1 MATTKDQNATL
12 NILPITI
19 KDKIPIPKKG
29 HSVVR
34 SRWIDPDRSVGN
46 GYPGHKPE
54 GWRETVAENIERP
67 PSDDTN
73 GTNLITA
80 EVVEGV
86 VVEEVVEGEIEEI
99 LFDLSAELSGIKSLD
114 EIGMI
119 GTGSSPKEMDVGIDG
134 QLLLGCLSTRGI
146 VGDQIKSYENFVF
159 RQIPIIIKQRTIS
172 LNDGTHVAFTNSH
185 VVLPYLPGFTGGPRV
200 LFPQTARQ
208 RGLTYS
214 FDLKVDIE
222 RRRDKTGEVVMVGN
236 SPQVVRGID
245 VGSIPVMLGSS
256 LDNLQTHKI
265 LKDDLLKLGECP
277 HDPRGY
283 FIVSGAER
291 VVMIQERL
299 RPNRILMY
307 DGKYGKVCRMTCL
320 TSKGSTIAKLFM
332 KGKDQGIRL
341 NLQIFKGDRGD
352 ISVIQAFQILG
363 ISKIQDVL
371 DYILK
376 FVKDEWKGK
385 VLMALQGSVI
395 AASEIENPFQ
405 DAYKMSIY
413 TRPTAK
419 NKRGR
424 KKKVPKLLTNKNEI
438 INEVYSELVKALFTQ
453 IDMRQAINKEEQKR
467 LIESKT
473 ILLAVMTARYAEFIS
488 GLRKPTDR
496 YNWINKRLITAG
508 RLMEQLFRRLW
519 DGLINDVENGLAGQ
533 GKRTLEAIK
542 QKIKPSTV
550 TDSMESSF
558 IPNKWGPINM
568 TKDKNVVDALDRE
581 ESVLSVFDQLLRIN
595 TPTNRKSNQTK
606 ARSVRPSQLG
616 YIDVVATPSGDACGL
631 VKNKSIGC
639 WISVQ
644 GNSIPVWK
652 YLSDEIST
660 DSSPETPN
668 LCILNGMPLGWCNGE
683 NLRAKMVLRRRSM
696 DISFDTALVCEDNML
711 HVYTDG
717 SRPTR
722 PFLIVGEDGIP
733 LIESRNFLNRNF
745 HELII
750 GGIVEYLDVWEALR
764 HCTIACSLDKLNT
777 EREMKAKYL
786 NLKKQIPILRKKIT
800 DQLGTISKPN
810 LPQEEIELILKNGDL
825 ENSPQS
831 NHRWFSLTRRKMK
844 LDEIWEESERDYHRL
859 TRKRPY
865 THVEI
870 DPNIALGVAASVIP
884 FLGCNPGPRNN
895 FQTNMGRQS
904 LGITTSN
911 PACRYP
917 TTGKSLAYPAP
928 ALVST
933 QMQEIFGL
941 DKLPA
946 GMNII
951 LGIRT
956 HPNNEEDAIVIK
968 KEALERGLFIYTVV
982 HSYSTVVYNPTKI
995 SNGEIVEYLTK
1006 PDDPFPHHNL
1016 EQYQNLDQNGI
1027 VRINSVVRAGDCLIC
1042 KVKKITTHPKGS
1054 SSYFASTSK
1063 KEDNSVYLEAWE
1075 DGIVDSVL
1083 TSINLTGEKI
1093 IKIRIRVTG
1102 RPIIGDKV
1110 SLRSAQ
1116 KSIIGKIIP
1125 ASEMPVTAEGVIPDI
1140 LLNPHALPKRMTIS
1154 TYLEMVTGKYAALS
1168 GTKINATAF
1177 KSFAIENYSE
1187 LLEVLYQFDGSGT
1200 ETLYNYSGGLQTKT
1214 KIMIGPSQYQLL
1226 KHQVLSKQQC
1236 RGQGPR
1242 TLNTRQATKG
1252 RKRGGAIRLGEQER
1266 DGLISHGAPHFL
1278 LDRTSTVCDPHY
1290 DIVCR
1295 SCRTTAISNCSRGIL
1310 ICRSCNGNNFVIFR
1324 HPFTLTVLTYY
1335 AAATG
1340 VNITPFLK
1348 IKDELPSEITEEN
1361 KDYSSDDVSIDYNSD
1376 ESDE

>member
-1 MATTKDQNATL
+1 MSLDCESSHMVVTKGGEESPD
-12 NILPITI
+12 ILSLIAKGKIFPELGKISDLKTEI
-19 KDKIPIPKKG
+19 KSSIP
-29 HSVVR
+29 
-34 SRWIDPDRSVGN
+34 N
-46 GYPGHKPE
+46 GYLSANP
-54 GWRETVAENIERP
+54 ENIAEEIQRP

-73 GTNLITA
+73 GNLYSSAIISPDA
-80 EVVEGV
+80 SSEDQ
-86 VVEEVVEGEIEEI
+86 EEV
-99 LFDLSAELSGIKSLD
+99 LFDLSDKLSGIKSLD

-119 GTGSSPKEMDVGIDG
+119 GMGSSPEGMDVGSDG
-134 QLLLGCLSTRGI
+134 HRLLSSLSTRGI
-146 VGDQIKSYENFVF
+146 VGDQIKSYEQFVF
-159 RQIPIIIKQRTIS
+159 TQIPIIIKQRAIS

-214 FDLKVDIE
+214 FDLKVDLE
-222 RRRDKTGEVVMVGN
+222 RRRDKTGEVVMIGN
-236 SPQVVRGID
+236 SPQVVRGVD
-245 VGSIPVMLGSS
+245 VGSIPAMLGSS

-283 FIVSGAER
+283 FIVSGVER

-299 RPNRILMY
+299 RANRILMY
-307 DGKYGKVCRMTCL
+307 DGKFGKVCRMTCL
-320 TSKGSTIAKLFM
+320 TTRGSTIVKLFM
-332 KGKDQGIRL
+332 KGKDQAIRL

-363 ISKIQDVL
+363 ISKIQDVIN
-371 DYILK
+371 YILS
-376 FVKDEWKGK
+376 FVKDKWKGK

-413 TRPTAK
+413 TRPTTK
-419 NKRGR
+419 GKRGR
-424 KKKVPKLLTNKNEI
+424 KKKTTRLLTNKNEI

-467 LIESKT
+467 LIESKK
-473 ILLAVMTARYAEFIS
+473 ILLAVMTARYAEFMA
-488 GLRKPTDR
+488 GLRGPTDR
-496 YNWINKRLITAG
+496 DSWVNKRLITAG

-519 DGLINDVENGLAGQ
+519 DSLINDVENGLAGQ

-644 GNSIPVWK
+644 GNSIPAWK
-652 YLSDEIST
+652 YLSDEISA

-668 LCILNGMPLGWCNGE
+668 LCILNGMPLGWCNNE
-683 NLRAKMVLRRRSM
+683 NLRAKMITRRRSM

-711 HVYTDG
+711 YVYTDG

-722 PFLIVGEDGIP
+722 PFLIVGENGIP
-733 LIESRNFLNRNF
+733 LIESKGFLNENF

-750 GGIVEYLDVWEALR
+750 GGVIEYLDVWEAMR
-764 HCTIACSLDKLNT
+764 HGVIACSLDKLNT
-777 EREMKAKYL
+777 EREIKAKHL
-786 NLKKQIPILRKKIT
+786 NLEKHVPILVKKIT
-800 DQLGTISKPN
+800 DQLDDLPKPN
-810 LPQEEIELILKNGDL
+810 LPQEDIERALEDKNLEDRDQSLKESD
-825 ENSPQS
+825 
-831 NHRWFSLTRRKMK
+831 HKWFSLSRRKMK
-844 LDEIWEESERDYHRL
+844 LDIILEESERNYLRL
-859 TRKRPY
+859 IRKRPY

-928 ALVST
+928 ALIST

-968 KEALERGLFIYTVV
+968 KEALERGLFTYTVV

-1006 PDDPFPHHNL
+1006 PDDPFPHHNI
-1016 EQYQNLDQNGI
+1016 EQYENLDSNGI

-1054 SSYFASTSK
+1054 NSYFTSTSK

-1083 TSINLTGEKI
+1083 ASTNSNGEKL
-1093 IKIRIRVTG
+1093 IKIKIRVTG

-1140 LLNPHALPKRMTIS
+1140 LINPHALPKRMTIS
-1154 TYLEMVTGKYAALS
+1154 TYLEMVAGKYAALS
-1168 GTKINATAF
+1168 GTKVNATAF
-1177 KSFAIENYSE
+1177 KGFAIESYSE
-1187 LLEVLYQFDGSGT
+1187 LLETLYQFDGSGS
-1200 ETLYNYSGGLQTKT
+1200 ETLYNYSGDLLTKT
-1214 KIMIGPSQYQLL
+1214 QIMIGPSQYQLL

-1295 SCRTTAISNCSRGIL
+1295 TCRTTAISNCSRGIL
-1310 ICRSCNGNNFVIFR
+1310 ICRSCNGNNFTIFR

-1348 IKDELPSEITEEN
+1348 VKDEPSGGMEGDEE
-1361 KDYSSDDVSIDYNSD
+1361 YFTDDISIDYISD
-1376 ESDE
+1376 ESDD